1 MTNEEVKEIFDHN
14 WTKLVNPDYSDEELG
29 EAQNLAIKALSEPT
43 IPLSV
48 IEKIHDAID
57 NAEPDTY
64 IENPLFYGYGLTKE
78 HVNEIIDKA
87 VKECTHEHS

>member
-1 MTNEEVKEIFDHN
+1 MTREEAIKMLEYIKHIGN
-14 WTKLVNPDYSDEELG
+14 G
-29 EAQNLAIKALSEPT
+29 ESEYKNDAQAIAIDMAIKALSEPT
-43 IPLSV
+43 IPSL

-78 HVNEIIDKA
+78 HVHEIIDKA
-87 VKECTHEHS
+87 VKECTHE